1 MESNT
6 VTDQT
11 TKSID
16 VVARAVEALQSW
28 DMDTYA
34 SLLADD
40 IVWEGVGMDYMPG
53 GGRYEGK
60 EVMLNELGPVVASIY
75 DTSSFTFDVKSV
87 TGAEDTVI
95 HEWLVTARTAYGRP
109 YESRYCV
116 VFGVTDGLVSSI
128 REYTDTRYAQRLLF
142 P

>member
-1 MESNT
+1 MKADT
-6 VTDQT
+6 VTDQA
-11 TKSID
+11 TKTRD
-16 VVARAVEALQSW
+16 VVARAVEALRTW
-28 DMDTYA
+28 DMETYA

-40 IVWEGVGMDYMPG
+40 IVWEGIGMDYMPG

-60 EVMLNELGPVVASIY
+60 DVVLTEFGPIVASIY
-75 DTSSFTFDVKSV
+75 DTTSFTFDVKSV
-87 TGAEDTVI
+87 TGNEDTVI

-109 YESRYCV
+109 YENRYCV